1 MGVLARSEKVEE
13 AQREHVGDGVTERV
27 RGLALQGAGV
37 TDES

>member
-1 MGVLARSEKVEE
+1 MGILAGSEKVEE
-13 AQREHVGDGVTERV
+13 AQHAPVGNGVAKRV